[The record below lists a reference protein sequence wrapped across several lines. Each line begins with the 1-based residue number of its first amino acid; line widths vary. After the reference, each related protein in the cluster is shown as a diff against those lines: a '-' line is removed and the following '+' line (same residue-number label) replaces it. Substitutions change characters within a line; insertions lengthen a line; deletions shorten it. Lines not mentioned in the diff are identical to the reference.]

1 MIRHR
6 SLVMLFSDLLGDP
19 EPILQGAPP
28 AAVRRATT

>member
-19 EPILQGAPP
+19 EPIL
-28 AAVRRATT
+28 RACTGSGSPGTT

>member
-19 EPILQGAPP
+19 ESILKASTGCGSPG
-28 AAVRRATT
+28 TT